1 MTSNKAVFIR
11 QTDAREGETRLCAVS
26 LIRDMKKILGLESAI
41 IALSRRIIII
51 IIMKQRHTFHSLV
64 EKKKPTLSAS
74 YQNEAV
80 NKIKMNENIRFSV
93 FSLKQA

>member
-11 QTDAREGETRLCAVS
+11 QTDAREGETKLCAVS
-26 LIRDMKKILGLESAI
+26 LRDMRKILRLESAI

-51 IIMKQRHTFHSLV
+51 TIMKQRHTFHSLV

-93 FSLKQA
+93 FCP